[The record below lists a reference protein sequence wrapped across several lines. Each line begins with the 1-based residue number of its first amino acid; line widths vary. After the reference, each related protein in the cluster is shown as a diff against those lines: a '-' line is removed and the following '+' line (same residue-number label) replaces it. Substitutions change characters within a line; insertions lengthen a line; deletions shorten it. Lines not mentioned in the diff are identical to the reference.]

1 MADEMTFMD
10 PKEQLPVDEE
20 PIGKSSA
27 FEMIHWMNRQLKKY
41 HDHPPKK
48 LVKRIAEENDISIME
63 AERLIPQEVV
73 IDFLVDELGEGSRRY
88 GDMMVEPD
96 PALMRKILLEI
107 EADADK

>member
-1 MADEMTFMD
+1 MVSARGLAVLIRG
-10 PKEQLPVDEE
+10 LPV
-20 PIGKSSA
+20 S
-27 FEMIHWMNRQLKKY
+27 IHGSVVSFAWNI
-41 HDHPPKK
+41 H
-48 LVKRIAEENDISIME
+48 IAEENDISIME

-88 GDMMVEPD
+88 GEMMMEPD

>member
-1 MADEMTFMD
+1 
-10 PKEQLPVDEE
+10 
-20 PIGKSSA
+20 
-27 FEMIHWMNRQLKKY
+27 
-41 HDHPPKK
+41 
-48 LVKRIAEENDISIME
+48 ME

-88 GDMMVEPD
+88 GEMMVEPD